1 MASTTITA
9 GVSDTIYTGPAIASL
24 TAGTQGTYTLAEN
37 FTLYLPFTNTTPGLV
52 NVSSLVGR
60 LDPQTTA
67 ITSVPVYS
75 AVNGIFDSTSITTSL
90 VSMSAGV
97 VIWVPVTSKLSPQ
110 VDVRSLT
117 PSLSA
122 PAPASSNASPGPQS
136 ADSSQ
141 ASSTGASTLAQSV
154 ASGDTS
160 GTTTSTSQTST
171 SNSNLNTPVGSNS
184 TTETSPTASTP
195 TSSQNLAST
204 STPAIGATV
213 PETTFIGAV
222 AGGVIG
228 GLIIGVLIGALIWGL
243 CFRGRPGPMAA
254 TTPSTRDPR
263 DRKPLPTVVAKEKGA
278 REVEGAAVATTWR
291 KHLPQEKDD
300 HAIIR
305 EFQSMFVQIQLH
317 VEGFYGPEVG
327 KVSKRTVEPI
337 ERLAPGQLPG
347 LLLHTKDALPI
358 LEAILARWI
367 VQRISLRS
375 DAKESLLPIEFASIP
390 EQNKWHMET
399 DGRENGLAAESRN
412 GQSGVQ
418 LPCGCADGRLTT
430 PGFSQAFAEWRVL
443 TGFLLPNPAP
453 IHDGT
458 VGVEANIARAAS
470 ALTQAFAPWELPGK
484 SNGDRTGSLR
494 VILQLAS
501 KAGILLFTQ
510 PSTFMFEWS
519 SRAGAQGNSLI
530 VTPALLRRL
539 DASGKPLRSAQV
551 LIEPRVSSI

>member
-1 MASTTITA
+1 MADTTINA
-9 GVSDTIYTGPAIASL
+9 GANDIIYTGANIASL
-24 TAGTQGTYTLAEN
+24 ISGHSGTYTLSSG
-37 FTLYLPFTNTTPGLV
+37 FTLYVPFTNATAGLV
-52 NVSSLVGR
+52 DVSSLVGR
-60 LDPQTTA
+60 LDPQTTT
-67 ITSVPVYS
+67 TSYFPVYS
-75 AVNGIFDSTSITTSL
+75 AINGSFDSTPIQTPS
-90 VSMSAGV
+90 VNVSAGV
-97 VIWVPVTSKLSPQ
+97 VIWVPVTSSLATL
-110 VDVRSLT
+110 VDVRTLIS
-117 PSLSA
+117 SLSA
-122 PAPASSNASPGPQS
+122 SPPASPNTPPGPSS
-136 ADSSQ
+136 AASSQ
-141 ASSTGASTLAQSV
+141 VAGTGASTSAQSV

-160 GTTTSTSQTST
+160 GTTTSTSHTSI
-171 SNSNLNTPVGSNS
+171 SSSNLNTPVGSNS
-184 TTETSPTASTP
+184 ATETSPNASNP
-195 TSSQNLAST
+195 TSSQNLASP

-213 PETTFIGAV
+213 AETTLIGAV

-243 CFRGRPGPMAA
+243 CFRGRPGPMVA
-254 TTPSTRDPR
+254 TTPSTRDSR
-263 DRKPLPTVVAKEKGA
+263 DRKSLPTVVAKEKGA

-305 EFQSMFVQIQLH
+305 DFQSMFVQIQLH

-347 LLLHTKDALPI
+347 LLLHTKDAVPI

-412 GQSGVQ
+412 
-418 LPCGCADGRLTT
+418 
-430 PGFSQAFAEWRVL
+430 GFSQAFAEWRVL

>member
-1 MASTTITA
+1 MTSTTITA
-9 GVSDTIYTGPAIASL
+9 GVSDAIYTGPSIAPL
-24 TAGTQGTYTLAEN
+24 IGGNQGTYTLAEN
-37 FTLYLPFTNTTPGLV
+37 FTLYVPFTNTIPGLV

-67 ITSVPVYS
+67 ITPVPVYS
-75 AVNGIFDSTSITTSL
+75 AVDGTFDSASITASL
-90 VSMSAGV
+90 VNVSTGV
-97 VIWVPVTSKLSPQ
+97 VIWVPVTSNLSTQ
-110 VDVRSLT
+110 VEVRTLIAV
-117 PSLSA
+117 LSA
-122 PAPASSNASPGPQS
+122 LPFEPSNTPPGVSSAI
-136 ADSSQ
+136 SSQ
-141 ASSTGASTLAQSV
+141 VTDASTSAQSV

-160 GTTTSTSQTST
+160 GTTTSTRQTSISSSILIT
-171 SNSNLNTPVGSNS
+171 SVGSNS
-184 TTETSPTASTP
+184 ATGTSPTASTL

-213 PETTFIGAV
+213 PETTFKGAI

-243 CFRGRPGPMAA
+243 CFRGRSGPMAA

-278 REVEGAAVATTWR
+278 REAEGAAVAPGWR

-305 EFQSMFVQIQLH
+305 DFKSLFVQIQLH
-317 VEGFYGPEVG
+317 VEGFYGSEAG
-327 KVSKRTVEPI
+327 KVSKRTVGPI

-347 LLLHTKDALPI
+347 LLLHTKDAVPI

-375 DAKESLLPIEFASIP
+375 NAQESLLPIEFASIP

-399 DGRENGLAAESRN
+399 DGRENGLAAESR
-412 GQSGVQ
+412 
-418 LPCGCADGRLTT
+418 D
-430 PGFSQAFAEWRVL
+430 GFSQAFAEWRVL
-443 TGFLLPNPAP
+443 TGFLLPNPAS
-453 IHDGT
+453 IRDGT
-458 VGVEANIARAAS
+458 VGLEANIARAAS
-470 ALTQAFAPWELPGK
+470 SLTQALAPWELPGK
-484 SNGDRTGSLR
+484 SNADRTESLR
-494 VILQLAS
+494 GILQLAS

-519 SRAGAQGNSLI
+519 SRAGAQGNSLV

-539 DASGKPLRSAQV
+539 DSSGKPLRSAQV

>member
-1 MASTTITA
+1 MADTTITA
-9 GVSDTIYTGPAIASL
+9 GANDIIYTGANIASL
-24 TAGTQGTYTLAEN
+24 TSGHSGTYTLSSG
-37 FTLYLPFTNTTPGLV
+37 FTLYVPFTNATAGLV
-52 NVSSLVGR
+52 DVSSLVGR
-60 LDPQTTA
+60 LDPQTTT
-67 ITSVPVYS
+67 TSYFPVYS
-75 AVNGIFDSTSITTSL
+75 AIDGSFDSTPIKTPS
-90 VSMSAGV
+90 VNVSAGV
-97 VIWVPVTSKLSPQ
+97 VIWVPVTSSLATL
-110 VDVRSLT
+110 VDVRTLIS
-117 PSLSA
+117 SLSTSQ
-122 PAPASSNASPGPQS
+122 PASPNTPPGRSS
-136 ADSSQ
+136 AVSSQ
-141 ASSTGASTLAQSV
+141 VVSTGASTSAQSV

-160 GTTTSTSQTST
+160 GTTTSTSQTSI
-171 SNSNLNTPVGSNS
+171 SSSNLNTPVGSNGA
-184 TTETSPTASTP
+184 TETNPTASTP

-213 PETTFIGAV
+213 PETTFKGAV

-305 EFQSMFVQIQLH
+305 EFKSMFVQIQLH

-337 ERLAPGQLPG
+337 ERLAPGHLPG
-347 LLLHTKDALPI
+347 LLLHTKDAVPI
-358 LEAILARWI
+358 LEAILTRWI

-375 DAKESLLPIEFASIP
+375 GAKDSLLPIEFAGIP
-390 EQNKWHMET
+390 EQNKWHMES
-399 DGRENGLAAESRN
+399 DGQENGLAAESRN
-412 GQSGVQ
+412 
-418 LPCGCADGRLTT
+418 
-430 PGFSQAFAEWRVL
+430 GFSQAFAEWRVL

-453 IHDGT
+453 IHDGP
-458 VGVEANIARAAS
+458 VGVEAKIARAAS

-484 SNGDRTGSLR
+484 SNGDRTGSLH

-519 SRAGAQGNSLI
+519 SRAGAQGNSLV

>member
-1 MASTTITA
+1 MADTTINA
-9 GVSDTIYTGPAIASL
+9 GANDIIYTGENIGSL
-24 TAGTQGTYTLAEN
+24 TSGRSGTYTLSSG
-37 FTLYLPFTNTTPGLV
+37 FTLYVPFTNATAGLV
-52 NVSSLVGR
+52 DVSSLVGR
-60 LDPQTTA
+60 LDPQTTTA
-67 ITSVPVYS
+67 KSFPVYS
-75 AVNGIFDSTSITTSL
+75 AINGSFDPTPIQTPSVNVST
-90 VSMSAGV
+90 GV
-97 VIWVPVTSKLSPQ
+97 VIWVPVTSSLATL
-110 VDVRSLT
+110 VDVRTLIL
-117 PSLSA
+117 SLSA
-122 PAPASSNASPGPQS
+122 PAPASSTAPPGLPPASSS
-136 ADSSQ
+136 A
-141 ASSTGASTLAQSV
+141 STGASSSAQPVAQS
-154 ASGDTS
+154 GTS
-160 GTTTSTSQTST
+160 GTTTSLSRTSISSSDTST
-171 SNSNLNTPVGSNS
+171 VPGSGS
-184 TTETSPTASTP
+184 TTETSPTTSTP
-195 TSSQNLAST
+195 TLSQNLGPT
-204 STPAIGATV
+204 STPTTGATIA
-213 PETTFIGAV
+213 EATFKGAV

-243 CFRGRPGPMAA
+243 CFRGGAGPIAV

-278 REVEGAAVATTWR
+278 REFEGAAVTPAWR

-305 EFQSMFVQIQLH
+305 DFQSMFVQIQLH
-317 VEGFYGPEVG
+317 VEGFYGSEAG
-327 KVSKRTVEPI
+327 KVSKRTVGLI
-337 ERLAPGQLPG
+337 EQLAPGQLPG
-347 LLLHTKDALPI
+347 LLLHTKDAVPI

-375 DAKESLLPIEFASIP
+375 DAKESLLPIEFTSIP

-412 GQSGVQ
+412 
-418 LPCGCADGRLTT
+418 
-430 PGFSQAFAEWRVL
+430 GFSQAFAEWRVL

-458 VGVEANIARAAS
+458 VGVEANIARAAL

-530 VTPALLRRL
+530 ITPALLRRL

>member
-1 MASTTITA
+1 MADTTITA
-9 GVSDTIYTGPAIASL
+9 EANDIIYTGANIASL
-24 TAGTQGTYTLAEN
+24 TSGHSGTYTLSSG
-37 FTLYLPFTNTTPGLV
+37 FTLYVPFTNATAGLV
-52 NVSSLVGR
+52 DVSSLVGR
-60 LDPQTTA
+60 LDPQTT
-67 ITSVPVYS
+67 TTRYFPVYS
-75 AVNGIFDSTSITTSL
+75 AIDGSFDSTPIKTPA
-90 VSMSAGV
+90 VNVSAGV
-97 VIWVPVTSKLSPQ
+97 VIWVPVTSSLATL
-110 VDVRSLT
+110 VDVRTLIS
-117 PSLSA
+117 SLSTSQ
-122 PAPASSNASPGPQS
+122 PASPNTPPGRSS
-136 ADSSQ
+136 AVSSQ
-141 ASSTGASTLAQSV
+141 VVSTGASTSAQSV

-160 GTTTSTSQTST
+160 GTTTSTSQTSI
-171 SNSNLNTPVGSNS
+171 SSSNLNTPVGSNGA
-184 TTETSPTASTP
+184 TETNPTASTP

-213 PETTFIGAV
+213 PETTFKGAV

-228 GLIIGVLIGALIWGL
+228 GLIIGLLIGAVIWGL

-263 DRKPLPTVVAKEKGA
+263 DRKPLPAVVAKEKGA
-278 REVEGAAVATTWR
+278 REFEGAAVAPAWR

-305 EFQSMFVQIQLH
+305 EFKSMFVQIQLH

-337 ERLAPGQLPG
+337 ERLAPGHLPG
-347 LLLHTKDALPI
+347 LLLHTKDAVPI

-390 EQNKWHMET
+390 EQNKWHMEA

-412 GQSGVQ
+412 
-418 LPCGCADGRLTT
+418 
-430 PGFSQAFAEWRVL
+430 GFSQAFAEWRVL

-470 ALTQAFAPWELPGK
+470 ALTKAFAPWELPGK